1 MEVGCGF
8 ELGNGIFPTAGDSSQ
23 STYSKQL
30 NAPAH
35 WQPRCK
41 RAEPEVATVL
51 YRRPLQLPH
60 IVRQVIELAVTV
72 SAVALLSY
80 LVLQTRW

>member
-1 MEVGCGF
+1 MEEGCGF
-8 ELGNGIFPTAGDSSQ
+8 ELGNAIFSTADDSSQ
-23 STYSKQL
+23 SAYSKQL
-30 NAPAH
+30 TTLVD

-41 RAEPEVATVL
+41 RAGPEVAIVL

-60 IVRQVIELAVTV
+60 IVRQVIELAVAV
-72 SAVALLSY
+72 SAATLLSY